1 MTKTEFL
8 QILREE
14 LDGRVPYSVIQE
26 NLNYYNSYIDG
37 ETAKGLWMIRG
48 SYSRLTTG
56 GPMASTASSTVSYPP
71 PFLPAA
77 TAPNMALPIQLP
89 FAMAGTLISLP
100 RTSAMICI
108 MRGFFWAT
116 PPVA

>member
-37 ETAKGLWMIRG
+37 ETAKGR
-48 SYSRLTTG
+48 
-56 GPMASTASSTVSYPP
+56 P
-71 PFLPAA
+71 
-77 TAPNMALPIQLP
+77 
-89 FAMAGTLISLP
+89 
-100 RTSAMICI
+100 
-108 MRGFFWAT
+108 
-116 PPVA
+116 